1 MSRYVIITL
10 SCSNNVVMFLQI
22 PDAGILDDEFFS
34 KPKRRGKFVATVDT
48 SVESTSVE
56 NSGGEEMEVGTRND
70 QHASSDEFAVKGNL
84 KLFRI
89 SKPSRKIL
97 KSRGVSHLFPIQYLT
112 FDSVYDG
119 MDVIGQ
125 ARKLHVHV
133 AYVICTCAESE
144 IRDQYCL
151 DNLSG
156 HTII

>member
-1 MSRYVIITL
+1 M
-10 SCSNNVVMFLQI
+10 
-22 PDAGILDDEFFS
+22 DDEFFS
-34 KPKRRGKFVATVDT
+34 KPKRRGKLVATVDT

-70 QHASSDEFAVKGNL
+70 KHASSDEFAVKGNL

-125 ARKLHVHV
+125 ARELHVHV
-133 AYVICTCAESE
+133 AYICCMYMYVHVHVVPSTA
-144 IRDQYCL
+144 IMIYDII
-151 DNLSG
+151 SG
-156 HTII
+156 HNYAQNIVLYMYFFTVLKWKW